1 MEEEKRKYSSSD
13 LFSSDKDSDSYSS
26 DTDSY
31 SESVSDLESDS
42 YSSSSSSDGRN
53 QKKRSRKSEG
63 HQLRKNKDK
72 REIGG
77 GQRSKKSRHHSR
89 WSVFIY
95 KLFILFV
102 LFAHLSL
109 NFEFLTV
116 FLFQKKFNCL
126 KEHREF
132 QWYGWWEY

>member
-1 MEEEKRKYSSSD
+1 MYWFHCQKTFFKNRWKKRKGNIHHLIYSV
-13 LFSSDKDSDSYSS
+13 LINSYSS

-42 YSSSSSSDGRN
+42 YSSSSSSDGRH
-53 QKKRSRKSEG
+53 QKKRSRKGEG
-63 HQLRKNKDK
+63 HRVRKNKDK

-89 WSVFIY
+89 WPVFSY

-109 NFEFLTV
+109 IESF
-116 FLFQKKFNCL
+116 
-126 KEHREF
+126 
-132 QWYGWWEY
+132 